1 MVPVRSICRIAVP
14 IGFPTWVAAWVAG
27 WMDLPGDPDSG
38 TDRGSLVAPL
48 LHGREVTDLT
58 EQEQSV
64 QPSPPRSKGNSRTVT
79 AISVLAVV
87 LLLAVVVASTY
98 HLSYYRVSPGSVNPL
113 DNQITVSGTPE
124 FIPDGEVYFTTV
136 SLLGEVTVLEAV
148 GAWMDPAV
156 DLVSTDEILGGR
168 SPDENRQVN
177 LQAMSDSQEVAKR
190 VALEQLGFD
199 VIQSNGVIVAELEDG
214 TPAAEVLDVGDTVAA
229 VDGEQI
235 ETWQQMVD
243 LIHSHQ
249 PGDVIELTLRRR
261 SLNAD
266 GQPVPPSPDAPTEDV
281 KATLADRDG
290 VAFLGMAGF
299 EDLTPLPLPFDI
311 EIDTANV
318 GGPSAGLALTLAVLD
333 VLTPGE
339 LTGGL
344 QVATTGT
351 IDPTGRVG
359 NIGGIEQKAHA
370 VRRAGVDL
378 FIVPTDHVEAA
389 RKVLGDEVEVAGVD
403 NLQDA
408 LDVLAAHGGNAHEL
422 AMPEASKPAA

>member
-1 MVPVRSICRIAVP
+1 M
-14 IGFPTWVAAWVAG
+14 T
-27 WMDLPGDPDSG
+27 DP
-38 TDRGSLVAPL
+38 
-48 LHGREVTDLT
+48 T

-64 QPSPPRSKGNSRTVT
+64 QPSAARPRGASRAVTVVS
-79 AISVLAVV
+79 ILAVV
-87 LLLAVVVASTY
+87 MLLGLVAMSSY
-98 HLSYYRVSPGSVNPL
+98 HLSYYRVAPGSAVPL
-113 DNQITVSGTPE
+113 DNHITVSGTPE
-124 FIPDGEVYFTTV
+124 FIPEGEVYFTTV
-136 SLLGEVTVLEAV
+136 SLAGEVTVLEAV

-156 DLVSTDEILGGR
+156 DLVPTDEILGGR
-168 SPDENRQVN
+168 SPDENRELN
-177 LQAMSDSQEVAKR
+177 LQAMNDSQEVAKR
-190 VALEQLGFD
+190 VALEELGFD
-199 VIQSNGVIVAELEDG
+199 VIQSNGVIVAEIEDG
-214 TPAAEVLDVGDTVAA
+214 TPAAEVLEVGDSVAA
-229 VDGEQI
+229 VDGEKI

-243 LIHSHQ
+243 LIHSHR
-249 PGDVIELTLRRR
+249 PGDVIELTVRRR
-261 SLNAD
+261 SLNPD
-266 GQPVPPSPDAPTEDV
+266 GQPVPPSPDEPTEDV
-281 KATLADRDG
+281 KVTLADREG

-339 LTGGL
+339 LTGGI

-389 RKVLGDEVEVAGVD
+389 RKVLGDDVEVAGVD
-403 NLQDA
+403 TLEDA
-408 LDVLAAHGGNAHEL
+408 LDVLAAHGGNAHQL
-422 AMPEASKPAA
+422 AMPSSEDAAA

>member
-1 MVPVRSICRIAVP
+1 LGS
-14 IGFPTWVAAWVAG
+14 
-27 WMDLPGDPDSG
+27 
-38 TDRGSLVAPL
+38 DRGSLVAPHS
-48 LHGREVTDLT
+48 HGREVTDLT

-64 QPSPPRSKGNSRTVT
+64 QPSPTRPKGASRAVTV
-79 AISVLAVV
+79 ISVLAVV
-87 LLLAVVVASTY
+87 LLLALVAMSSY
-98 HLSYYRVSPGSVNPL
+98 HLSYYRVAPGSAVPL
-113 DNQITVSGTPE
+113 DNHITVSGTPE
-124 FIPDGEVYFTTV
+124 FIPEGEVYFTTV
-136 SLLGEVTVLEAV
+136 SLAGEVTVLEAV
-148 GAWMDPAV
+148 SAWMDPAV
-156 DLVSTDEILGGR
+156 DLVPTDEILGGR
-168 SPDENRQVN
+168 SPDENREVN

-199 VIQSNGVIVAELEDG
+199 VIQSNGVIVAQIEDG
-214 TPAAEVLDVGDTVAA
+214 TPAAEVLEVGDSIAA
-229 VDGEQI
+229 VDGERI

-243 LIHSHQ
+243 LIHSHR
-249 PGDVIELTLRRR
+249 PGDVIELTVRRR
-261 SLNAD
+261 SLNPD
-266 GQPVPPSPDAPTEDV
+266 GQPVPPPPDAPTEKV
-281 KATLADRDG
+281 KVTLTRSADDPD

-389 RKVLGDEVEVAGVD
+389 RKVLGDDVEVAGVD
-403 NLQDA
+403 TLQDA
-408 LDVLAAHGGNAHEL
+408 LDVLAEHGGNALEL
-422 AMPEASKPAA
+422 AMPSAQNTEAEKPAA